1 MTVKLHTEAIR
12 NMAVFI
18 KYTGVQPK
26 DCIEEGDCI
35 YFVVVGPQMTAALGR
50 DARNVR
56 ALSNALKKKVKLLPY
71 YKEPEEMVRAMIPQ
85 AREIRQENGGYI
97 VTVPFSERAK
107 VIGKNGSNIKA
118 MKAVMKRHFS
128 VADLKVRA

>member
-1 MTVKLHTEAIR
+1 MNVKLHTEAIR

-26 DCIEEGDCI
+26 DCIDQGEYI
-35 YFVVVGPQMTAALGR
+35 YFVVDGERMLEALGR
-50 DARNVR
+50 EAKNVR

-71 YKEPEEMVRAMIPQ
+71 YREPEDMVRAMIPQ
-85 AREIRQENGGYI
+85 ARDIRQENGGYI
-97 VTVPFSERAK
+97 VMVPFSERAR

-118 MKAVMKRHFS
+118 MKAVMKRHFGI
-128 VADLKVRA
+128 VDLKVRA